1 MFYCDT
7 SALMK
12 LVLEEAESTE
22 LKDFLRVEH
31 VLASSEIVRTE
42 LVRGALRREPG
53 AHRQVEEALRRV
65 RLLTVNE
72 ARLTLA
78 GTVPPI
84 GLRSLDAIHL
94 ASALRLRDV
103 LTAFVAY
110 DLRLLDAASAL
121 GLPIA
126 SPGA

>member
-1 MFYCDT
+1 
-7 SALMK
+7 MK